1 MFVRGEKMVDVRQD
15 HDRWFKE
22 LISTFFEEFILA
34 FLPDVFE
41 HLDFQHLSFLHQE
54 VYTDVLKRT
63 KGMVDIIA
71 ETKLKGE
78 DSLIIVHVEP
88 QSTYDKSFHERMFF
102 YFSRLYEKYGRPIV
116 PIAIF
121 SYDQPREEKEVLTLH
136 FPFKKVLTFEY
147 FIIELKKKNWRDFI
161 RQPNPVALALLGK
174 MGYDQSERVRMKY
187 EFLRM
192 LLKLEL
198 DPARQHLVAGIF
210 DNYMSLNSEETI
222 ELQQLLNQSPKDEV
236 IQLAELMTS
245 WEKKGFEKGIQNG
258 LENVVKQMLV
268 NGFSISDICK
278 ATGLTDAEIQEIK
291 QNSK

>member
-1 MFVRGEKMVDVRQD
+1 
-15 HDRWFKE
+15 
-22 LISTFFEEFILA
+22 
-34 FLPDVFE
+34 
-41 HLDFQHLSFLHQE
+41 
-54 VYTDVLKRT
+54 
-63 KGMVDIIA
+63 
-71 ETKLKGE
+71 
-78 DSLIIVHVEP
+78 
-88 QSTYDKSFHERMFF
+88 
-102 YFSRLYEKYGRPIV
+102 
-116 PIAIF
+116 
-121 SYDQPREEKEVLTLH
+121 
-136 FPFKKVLTFEY
+136 
-147 FIIELKKKNWRDFI
+147 
-161 RQPNPVALALLGK
+161 

-245 WEKKGFEKGIQNG
+245 WEKKGFEKGIEKGFEKGIQNG

>member
-1 MFVRGEKMVDVRQD
+1 MVDVRQD

-54 VYTDVLKRT
+54 VYTDVLKGT

-147 FIIELKKKNWRDFI
+147 FIIELKKKNGVTLFGNRI
-161 RQPNPVALALLGK
+161 LLPLHYLGK
-174 MGYDQSERVRMKY
+174 WATIKVKE
-187 EFLRM
+187 
-192 LLKLEL
+192 LE
-198 DPARQHLVAGIF
+198 
-210 DNYMSLNSEETI
+210 
-222 ELQQLLNQSPKDEV
+222 
-236 IQLAELMTS
+236 
-245 WEKKGFEKGIQNG
+245 
-258 LENVVKQMLV
+258 
-268 NGFSISDICK
+268 
-278 ATGLTDAEIQEIK
+278 
-291 QNSK
+291 